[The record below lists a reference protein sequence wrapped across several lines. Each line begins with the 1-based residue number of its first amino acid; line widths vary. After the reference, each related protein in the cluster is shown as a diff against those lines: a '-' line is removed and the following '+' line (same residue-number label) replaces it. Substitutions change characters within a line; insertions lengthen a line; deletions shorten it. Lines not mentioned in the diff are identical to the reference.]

1 MVAQYDNILQA
12 VNVSF
17 TVGGKVGIVDS
28 SGYVETKN
36 VFGIK
41 IMRLVHSRYD
51 INYYYA
57 WSLKVIVIMSPNKK
71 SSRFERLKYAR
82 GYRTPHMF
90 TLSLQ

>member
-36 VFGIK
+36 VLGIK

-51 INYYYA
+51 INYYILCMVIK
-57 WSLKVIVIMSPNKK
+57 SHSHNVPKQKVILD
-71 SSRFERLKYAR
+71 SSAYKVR
-82 GYRTPHMF
+82 
-90 TLSLQ
+90 